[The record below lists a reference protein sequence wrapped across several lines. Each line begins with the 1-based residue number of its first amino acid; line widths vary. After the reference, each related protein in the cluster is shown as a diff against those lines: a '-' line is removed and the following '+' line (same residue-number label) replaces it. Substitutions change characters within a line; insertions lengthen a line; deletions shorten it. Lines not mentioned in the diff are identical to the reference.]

1 MAGIMAEELGID
13 SKLAKRAGLLH
24 DIGKAID
31 HEIEGTHVEIGVDI
45 LKRYKENDAVI
56 NAVQAHHGD
65 VEPKTMEAVLVQAA
79 DAISASRPGA
89 RRETLEA
96 YIKRL
101 EKLEEIA
108 DSFDGV
114 EKSFA
119 IQAGREIR
127 IMVKPE
133 YIDDDK
139 MVLVARD
146 IAKRIEEEMDY
157 PGQIKVNV
165 VRETRAIEYAK

>member
-1 MAGIMAEELGID
+1 MQAEELGFD
-13 SKLAKRAGLLH
+13 AKLAKRAGLLH
-24 DIGKAID
+24 DIGKSID

-45 LKRYKENDAVI
+45 LKKYKENDIVI

-65 VEPKTMEAVLVQAA
+65 VDPLSMEAVLIQAA

-127 IMVKPE
+127 IIVKPE
-133 YIDDDK
+133 NISDDE
-139 MVLVARD
+139 MVVMAREV
-146 IAKRIEEEMDY
+146 AKRIEDEMDY